1 MDNLTYWQTRTLRTQ
16 ERLAKKTESDVKKQ
30 LVKYYRK
37 SAERIIKDLNQIVAK
52 QADVID
58 LLSRQV
64 RYLSENFD
72 ASGAIKPLSEETP
85 PPHY

>member
-1 MDNLTYWQTRTLRTQ
+1 MNDREIE
-16 ERLAKKTESDVKKQ
+16 ERFIDLEMMAAEH
-30 LVKYYRK
+30 
-37 SAERIIKDLNQIVAK
+37 ERIIKDLNQIVAK